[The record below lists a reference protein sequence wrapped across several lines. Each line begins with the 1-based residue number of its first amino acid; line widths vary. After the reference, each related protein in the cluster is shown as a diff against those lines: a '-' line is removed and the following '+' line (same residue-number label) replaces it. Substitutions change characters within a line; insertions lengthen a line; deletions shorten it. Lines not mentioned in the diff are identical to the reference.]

1 MYHYDKERQKGVFG
15 TIGCQSRGQAGIS
28 IAPLLS
34 AIIADCEDVFTVTV
48 EDNQE
53 DTKNVTNPQAE
64 IDAFIDAVNADPLH
78 NIPKVYISGVVIS
91 FAQLEINEDE
101 INSTVEMA
109 GGHYVLTLSKTPNS
123 SLIIYT
129 ANT

>member
-1 MYHYDKERQKGVFG
+1 MTKKDKKEYLEQLVANQGN
-15 TIGCQSRGQAGIS
+15 QAGIS

-48 EDNQE
+48 ENNQE
-53 DTKNVTNPQAE
+53 NTKNVTNPQAE

-78 NIPKVYISGVVIS
+78 NIPKV
-91 FAQLEINEDE
+91 
-101 INSTVEMA
+101 NSTVEMA

-129 ANT
+129 ANA

>member
-1 MYHYDKERQKGVFG
+1 MTKKDKKEYLEQLVANQGN
-15 TIGCQSRGQAGIS
+15 QAGIS

-34 AIIADCEDVFTVTV
+34 AIIADCEDVTV

-53 DTKNVTNPQAE
+53 NTKNVTNPQAE

-109 GGHYVLTLSKTPNS
+109 GGHYVLTLSKMPNS

-129 ANT
+129 ANA

>member
-1 MYHYDKERQKGVFG
+1 MTKAEKKKYLEQLVASQGN
-15 TIGCQSRGQAGIS
+15 QSGIS
-28 IAPLLS
+28 ISPLLD
-34 AIIADCEDVFTVTV
+34 AIIADCEDVFTVMV

-91 FAQLEINEDE
+91 FSQLEINEDG
-101 INSTVEMA
+101 INSTVEFV
-109 GGHYVLTLSKTPNS
+109 GGHYVLTLSKTPDS
-123 SLIIYT
+123 SLIVYT
-129 ANT
+129 ANA

>member
-1 MYHYDKERQKGVFG
+1 MTKAEKKKYLEQLVASQDN
-15 TIGCQSRGQAGIS
+15 QSGIS
-28 IAPLLS
+28 ISPLLD
-34 AIIADCEDVFTVTV
+34 AIIADCEDVFTVMV

-91 FAQLEINEDE
+91 FSQLEINEDE
-101 INSTVEMA
+101 INSTVEFV
-109 GGHYVLTLSKTPNS
+109 GGHYVLTLSKTPDS
-123 SLIIYT
+123 SLIVYT
-129 ANT
+129 ANA

>member
-1 MYHYDKERQKGVFG
+1 MVANQGN
-15 TIGCQSRGQAGIS
+15 QAGIS

-53 DTKNVTNPQAE
+53 NTKNVTNPQ
-64 IDAFIDAVNADPLH
+64 DAFIDAVNADPLH

-129 ANT
+129 ANA

>member
-1 MYHYDKERQKGVFG
+1 MPIKGTKRELVLPH
-15 TIGCQSRGQAGIS
+15 CY
-28 IAPLLS
+28 PLLLQ
-34 AIIADCEDVFTVTV
+34 IARTFFTVTV

-53 DTKNVTNPQAE
+53 NTKNVTNPQAE

-109 GGHYVLTLSKTPNS
+109 GGHYVLTLSKTPDS

-129 ANT
+129 ANA

>member
-1 MYHYDKERQKGVFG
+1 MVANQG
-15 TIGCQSRGQAGIS
+15 SQAEIS
-28 IAPLLS
+28 IAPLLY

-129 ANT
+129 ANA

>member
-1 MYHYDKERQKGVFG
+1 MTKAEKKKYLEQLVASKGN
-15 TIGCQSRGQAGIS
+15 QSGIS
-28 IAPLLS
+28 ISPLLD
-34 AIIADCEDVFTVTV
+34 AIIADCEDVFTVMV

-91 FAQLEINEDE
+91 FSQLEINEDE
-101 INSTVEMA
+101 INSTVEFV
-109 GGHYVLTLSKTPNS
+109 GGHYVLTLSKTPDS
-123 SLIIYT
+123 SLIVYT
-129 ANT
+129 ANA

>member
-1 MYHYDKERQKGVFG
+1 MTKKDKKEYLEQLVANQGN
-15 TIGCQSRGQAGIS
+15 QAGIS

-34 AIIADCEDVFTVTV
+34 AIIADC
-48 EDNQE
+48 
-53 DTKNVTNPQAE
+53 
-64 IDAFIDAVNADPLH
+64 
-78 NIPKVYISGVVIS
+78 
-91 FAQLEINEDE
+91 EDE

>member
-1 MYHYDKERQKGVFG
+1 MTKAEKKKYLEQLVASQGN
-15 TIGCQSRGQAGIS
+15 QSGIS
-28 IAPLLS
+28 ISPLLD
-34 AIIADCEDVFTVTV
+34 AIIADCEDVFMV

-91 FAQLEINEDE
+91 FSQLEINEDE
-101 INSTVEMA
+101 INSTVEFV
-109 GGHYVLTLSKTPNS
+109 GGHYVLTLSKTPDS
-123 SLIIYT
+123 SLIVYT
-129 ANT
+129 ANA

>member
-1 MYHYDKERQKGVFG
+1 MTKAEKKEYLQ
-15 TIGCQSRGQAGIS
+15 QSVASQGNQSGIS
-28 IAPLLS
+28 ISPLLD
-34 AIIADCEDVFTVTV
+34 AIIGDCEDVFTVTV
-48 EDNQE
+48 EDNEE
-53 DTKNVTNPQAE
+53 DTKNVTNPQSE

-101 INSTVEMA
+101 INSTVEMT
-109 GGHYVLTLSKTPNS
+109 GGHYVLTLSKTPES

-129 ANT
+129 ANV

>member
-1 MYHYDKERQKGVFG
+1 MTKKDKKEYLKQLVANQGN
-15 TIGCQSRGQAGIS
+15 QAGIS

-34 AIIADCEDVFTVTV
+34 AIIADC
-48 EDNQE
+48 
-53 DTKNVTNPQAE
+53 
-64 IDAFIDAVNADPLH
+64 
-78 NIPKVYISGVVIS
+78 
-91 FAQLEINEDE
+91 EDE

-129 ANT
+129 ANA

>member
-1 MYHYDKERQKGVFG
+1 MTKKDKKEYLEQLVANQG
-15 TIGCQSRGQAGIS
+15 TQAGIS

-78 NIPKVYISGVVIS
+78 NIPKGVVIS

-129 ANT
+129 ANA

>member
-1 MYHYDKERQKGVFG
+1 MVANQGN
-15 TIGCQSRGQAGIS
+15 QAGIS

-34 AIIADCEDVFTVTV
+34 AIIADCEDVTV

-53 DTKNVTNPQAE
+53 NTKNVTNPQAE

-78 NIPKVYISGVVIS
+78 NIPKVYILGVVIS

-109 GGHYVLTLSKTPNS
+109 GGHYVLTLSKTLNS

-129 ANT
+129 ANA

>member
-15 TIGCQSRGQAGIS
+15 TIGCHQGNQAGIS

-53 DTKNVTNPQAE
+53 NTKNVTNPQAE

-109 GGHYVLTLSKTPNS
+109 GGHYVLTLSKTPDS

-129 ANT
+129 ANA

>member
-1 MYHYDKERQKGVFG
+1 MTKKDKKEYLEQLVANQGN
-15 TIGCQSRGQAGIS
+15 QAGIS

-34 AIIADCEDVFTVTV
+34 AIIADC
-48 EDNQE
+48 
-53 DTKNVTNPQAE
+53 
-64 IDAFIDAVNADPLH
+64 
-78 NIPKVYISGVVIS
+78 
-91 FAQLEINEDE
+91 EDE

-129 ANT
+129 ADT

>member
-1 MYHYDKERQKGVFG
+1 MTKAEKKKYLEQLVASQGN
-15 TIGCQSRGQAGIS
+15 QSGIS
-28 IAPLLS
+28 ISPLLD
-34 AIIADCEDVFTVTV
+34 AIIADCEDVFTVMV

-91 FAQLEINEDE
+91 FSQLEMNEDE
-101 INSTVEMA
+101 LNSTVEFV
-109 GGHYVLTLSKTPNS
+109 GGHYVLTLSKTPDS
-123 SLIIYT
+123 SLIVYT
-129 ANT
+129 ANA

>member
-1 MYHYDKERQKGVFG
+1 MTKAEKKEYLQQLVASQGN
-15 TIGCQSRGQAGIS
+15 QSGIS
-28 IAPLLS
+28 ISSLLD
-34 AIIADCEDVFTVTV
+34 AIIGDCEDVFTVTV
-48 EDNQE
+48 EDNEE
-53 DTKNVTNPQAE
+53 DTKNVTNPQSE

-101 INSTVEMA
+101 INSTVEMT
-109 GGHYVLTLSKTPNS
+109 GGHYVLTLSKTPES

-129 ANT
+129 ANV